1 MEQNILDCILRS
13 GGNTVNS
20 RQRISLEFMKKKPD
34 RERENS
40 VRKLFNGYNGFCVN
54 GSYVAVTYAPK
65 GIYIADG
72 RSVKSAGNV
81 TVVSWEDACARIKQ
95 LLAKGEFASKP
106 ELADVVNG
114 EIRLLAGSILCMTS
128 ELSEDARKNG
138 HLAEIRQICSY
149 SSTAEKKIADVL
161 QTKEGCEWLTVILG
175 RFVREW
181 RVRPKLL
188 RYQVRNPEEI
198 YQRVQ
203 ELMLERRTFTSE
215 WDKVP
220 SVKEFI
226 TEDEILLQLQG
237 GSNFEKS
244 NKRIKRFFSKDHTKE
259 EMIDFLRHEFGTG
272 GCSPAWLYAWNS
284 GQDHN
289 YKGIRL
295 YKTGACEIFLP
306 WSKVAQYYADMYFEE
321 RAIAQSVCNAKQSE
335 AIGIEQALE
344 IVIEKM
350 LQLGL
355 KYRLSDFKYRTNKK
369 LRNESAGNYAAYDAE
384 AKAFLFNLLFNCP
397 RMGKKLKSAANHD
410 RGSFYS
416 VGARVYPKG
425 IVFHIAGSEPT
436 HGE

>member
-20 RQRISLEFMKKKPD
+20 RQRIALEFMKKKPD

-54 GSYVAVTYAPK
+54 GRYVAVTYAPK

-72 RSVKSAGNV
+72 RSVKSAENIAF
-81 TVVSWEDACARIKQ
+81 VSWEDACARIEQ
-95 LLAKGEFASKP
+95 LLAKGEFTSRA
-106 ELADVVNG
+106 ELTDAANWEIQLLAD
-114 EIRLLAGSILCMTS
+114 SILCMTS
-128 ELSEDARKNG
+128 ELSEDARKKG

-149 SSTAEKKIADVL
+149 NSTAEKKIADVL
-161 QTKEGCEWLTVILG
+161 QTKEGCEWLTEILG

-198 YQRVQ
+198 FQRVK
-203 ELMLERRTFTSE
+203 ELILERRTFTSA

-226 TEDEILLQLQG
+226 TEDEILDILGG
-237 GSNFEKS
+237 GSNFEET
-244 NKRIKRFFSKDHTKE
+244 NQRIKRFFEGEHTKE

-306 WSKVAQYYADMYFEE
+306 WSKVAQYYVDMYFKE

-335 AIGIEQALE
+335 AIGIDQALE
-344 IVIEKM
+344 IVIDKM
-350 LQLGL
+350 RQLGL
-355 KYRLSDFKYRTNKK
+355 KYRLSDFKYRMNGK

-384 AKAFLFNLLFNCP
+384 AKAFLFTLLFNCP
-397 RMGKKLKSAANHD
+397 RMGKKLKLATAHD
-410 RGSFYS
+410 RDSFYS
-416 VGARVYPKG
+416 VGAGVYSKG
-425 IVFHIAGSEPT
+425 IVFHIANSEPT